1 MKIRLA
7 APIQYDSI
15 VDGEGMRAVL
25 WTQGCPHK
33 CPGCHN
39 PSTHDFDGGFLTE
52 TDEII
57 NELKENIMFQDGL
70 TLSGGDPFMQVEA
83 VLEVAK
89 YIQSVGKNIWAYT
102 GFTFEKLIEM
112 SKRNSKVRELLEN
125 IDILVDG
132 KFILEQKS
140 LDLFYM
146 GSRNQRVIDVKKSL
160 KENNVVLVSKYN
172 VDKTYQVKKPKEE
185 YVFI

>member
-39 PSTHDFDGGFLTE
+39 PNTHDFNGGTIKDTSEL
-52 TDEII
+52 I
-57 NELKENIMFQDGL
+57 NELKDNMRFQDGL

-83 VLEVAK
+83 VLEIAK
-89 YIQSVGKNIWAYT
+89 YIQSIGKNVWAYT
-102 GFTFEKLIEM
+102 GFTYEQLLKM
-112 SKRNSKVRELLEN
+112 SETNSKIIELFQN
-125 IDILVDG
+125 IDVLVDG
-132 KFILEQKS
+132 KFVIEQKS
-140 LDLFYM
+140 LDLF
-146 GSRNQRVIDVKKSL
+146 SFKL
-160 KENNVVLVSKYN
+160 
-172 VDKTYQVKKPKEE
+172 
-185 YVFI
+185 F